1 MCVCVYVCP
10 MCAHLPV
17 KDNTP
22 DEAQSQ
28 LVVPIHNICPAYVYQ
43 INLRKKRK
51 KINE

>member
-1 MCVCVYVCP
+1 MCSMWVERKEQHMCLY

-28 LVVPIHNICPAYVYQ
+28 LVVPIHNICPSYIY
-43 INLRKKRK
+43 
-51 KINE
+51 